1 MIDVLLL
8 TQPDCH
14 FCQRAEEVL
23 RRVGQDHPLRVR
35 RIGLDSDLG
44 QTLAARHGV
53 LFAPAVL
60 VEGEFLSYGRLSER
74 LLRRRLDRPPA
85 EHHRAN
91 VGDESATPGAT
102 QP

>member
-8 TQPDCH
+8 TQPGCH
-14 FCQRAEEVL
+14 FCEHAQEVL
-23 RRVGQDHPLRVR
+23 DRVAQDYPLRVR
-35 RIGLDSDLG
+35 HTSLDTDLG

-74 LLRRRLDRPPA
+74 LLRRRLNRVRT
-85 EHHRAN
+85 EH
-91 VGDESATPGAT
+91 PQAT

>member
-14 FCQRAEEVL
+14 FCGHAQEVL
-23 RRVGQDHPLRVR
+23 RRVGQDYPLRVR
-35 RIGLDSDLG
+35 RVGLDSDLG
-44 QTLAARHGV
+44 QTLATRHGV
-53 LFAPAVL
+53 MFAPGVL

-74 LLRRRLDRPPA
+74 LLRRRLNRLRAEPP
-85 EHHRAN
+85 R
-91 VGDESATPGAT
+91 AT